1 MQNNH
6 KQYRNITITL
16 FAQTSIFSGE
26 CGAGLHC
33 KQRHE
38 CPAFKEEEA
47 KLDAMTSLTP
57 EWEELASQL
66 TDMKCDGVENGV
78 CCKSNR
84 KGEASTENVKVIL
97 FQANVRKVS
106 NASPWR
112 NVPPSR
118 SRSRSWN
125 R

>member
-6 KQYRNITITL
+6 KQYRNITL

-26 CGAGLHC
+26 CGAALHC

-38 CPAFKEEEA
+38 CPAFQEEEA

-57 EWEELASQL
+57 EWEELALQL

-78 CCKSNR
+78 CCKSIGKER
-84 KGEASTENVKVIL
+84 PQLKM
-97 FQANVRKVS
+97 
-106 NASPWR
+106 
-112 NVPPSR
+112 
-118 SRSRSWN
+118 
-125 R
+125 